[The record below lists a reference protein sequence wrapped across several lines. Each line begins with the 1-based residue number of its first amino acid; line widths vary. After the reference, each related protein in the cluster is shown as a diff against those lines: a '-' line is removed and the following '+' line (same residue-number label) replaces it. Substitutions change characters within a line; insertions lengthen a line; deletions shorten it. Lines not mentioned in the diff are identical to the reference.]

1 MYSFIFLMLPRPPK
15 PTRTDPLVP
24 YTTLFRSTKI
34 LDTLIRHRLADSSGS
49 ADLTVKELRFNEAF
63 QPDQLTSLALG
74 VVANVQ
80 GSVVG
85 DGRIEWTA
93 GGVTSRGTFA
103 TADTSLAAAF
113 GPVTGLTPTLSFDRS
128 EEHTSEL
135 QSLLRNSSA

>member
-1 MYSFIFLMLPRPPK
+1 MRIS
-15 PTRTDPLVP
+15 DW
-24 YTTLFRSTKI
+24 
-34 LDTLIRHRLADSSGS
+34 SSDVCS
-49 ADLTVKELRFNEAF
+49 SDLNEAF

-74 VVANVQ
+74 IVANVQ

-113 GPVTGLTPTLSFDRS
+113 GPVTGLTTTLSFDDLIGLKSAPGQIAKIEEINPGIHVNDS
-128 EEHTSEL
+128 EREYRLLGYHSLRTASETSPF
-135 QSLLRNSSA
+135 AAG

>member
-1 MYSFIFLMLPRPPK
+1 MIRRPPSS
-15 PTRTDPLVP
+15 TRTDTRFP

-63 QPDQLTSLALG
+63 PPDHLTSLALG

-80 GSVVG
+80 GSAVG
-85 DGRIEWTA
+85 DGRIECTA
-93 GGVTSRGTFA
+93 DGVTSRGPFA
-103 TADTSLAAAF
+103 TADASLAAAF
-113 GPVTGLTPTLSFDRS
+113 GPVTRS

-135 QSLLRNSSA
+135 PPLMRIPSAV